1 MKRWTRKLLAGL
13 LSFGMLLQAASPLS
27 ALAADG
33 SSAAPELTIT
43 LNKDESTAQTVTVT
57 GTTKSIELGN
67 QTLSVDYSGGT
78 YILTGQLGSRWTD
91 TVDISGTGS
100 PSLTLKNDSEKAVWV
115 KTLTVDGVHNF
126 KAEGGPNNNTISG
139 ETTLTCTGDVEII
152 SSNYAVYNGALVI
165 NNAHDVTVKSTGSDP
180 ALSNYST
187 ITCSGDI
194 RIQNTGTGQAA
205 TVGLKVKNADS
216 VALSSNNSDRTVGDL
231 HVEQCSGSVEV
242 TNSGSGRA
250 IYNYLSVGKL
260 DNGIYTYTA
269 SSVTI
274 NGNIGG
280 YTRTYCNGDIT
291 INGAILGANSSKH
304 TWRSDLMSQN
314 GIVTVDGGAEA
325 VPYLVGGAAH
335 VMGEQVV
342 LRGNA
347 TTTIS
352 RDYNQSGIKAET
364 KVLTVENTGSGTVGY
379 AKFTAEKGTD
389 YDIYL
394 DKGHATQTDVS
405 LSDLNNNTNISSKYL
420 YVSATEEVM
429 PVAELEVTLTPM
441 DGGTP
446 ETQQINPK
454 TASIALGGKTINVAY
469 DNGTYTL
476 SGNEIGSYST
486 TSYATDII
494 TIRGVNS
501 GKDSANVKLAIIIH
515 GKLVVKDIHD
525 LEVTKRVSVQ
535 NSVTCTGNVTMT
547 ASMLAQSG
555 LIVNAGGDVILT
567 GTSASIT
574 IGKNGTTDWGAE
586 ITSGG
591 DVLIEN
597 VSGSVYSTP
606 VSGGILVHAAKNVT
620 IKSSSQFDLIR
631 GSEKADI
638 TADTLTII
646 STNSNV
652 GGPITF
658 TPCSGSRDGYVIAT
672 GDSATA
678 ATAVQLES
686 KAYPVDEKYLYIGP
700 GTPAPTPDHQHT
712 ASTEWTSDGTYH
724 WHTCAN
730 CNEDVQLEKA
740 AHKFDENGVCECGY
754 KDPNYKPEHQHTAS
768 TEWKYDGTNHW
779 HTCTNCDVQMEKAA
793 HKFDKNGVCECGYKD
808 PNYKPEHQ
816 HTASTEWTSDSTYH
830 WHTCTNCNE
839 DVQLEKAAH
848 KFDENGVCECGYKDP
863 NYKPEHQHT
872 ASTEWKYDGTNH
884 WHTCTNCDVQMD
896 KAPHNFGEDGKAEKC
911 VECGF
916 ANPDYV
922 APDPDDTGTVDSGS
936 DAGGAVAAVLVGGAA
951 VWGGYEIATRVILHN
966 ILPEGAA
973 IPANRG
979 QLALLVWNN
988 AGRPEPAAQPAFADV
1003 DDADMAKAAQWCVE
1017 QGIMEAKTAETFKP
1031 EGWTPKLKVIEVWN
1045 KAFPK
1050 Q

>member
-1 MKRWTRKLLAGL
+1 M
-13 LSFGMLLQAASPLS
+13 
-27 ALAADG
+27 
-33 SSAAPELTIT
+33 
-43 LNKDESTAQTVTVT
+43 
-57 GTTKSIELGN
+57 
-67 QTLSVDYSGGT
+67 
-78 YILTGQLGSRWTD
+78 
-91 TVDISGTGS
+91 
-100 PSLTLKNDSEKAVWV
+100 
-115 KTLTVDGVHNF
+115 
-126 KAEGGPNNNTISG
+126 
-139 ETTLTCTGDVEII
+139 
-152 SSNYAVYNGALVI
+152 
-165 NNAHDVTVKSTGSDP
+165 
-180 ALSNYST
+180 
-187 ITCSGDI
+187 
-194 RIQNTGTGQAA
+194 
-205 TVGLKVKNADS
+205 
-216 VALSSNNSDRTVGDL
+216 
-231 HVEQCSGSVEV
+231 
-242 TNSGSGRA
+242 
-250 IYNYLSVGKL
+250 
-260 DNGIYTYTA
+260 
-269 SSVTI
+269 
-274 NGNIGG
+274 
-280 YTRTYCNGDIT
+280 
-291 INGAILGANSSKH
+291 
-304 TWRSDLMSQN
+304 
-314 GIVTVDGGAEA
+314 
-325 VPYLVGGAAH
+325 
-335 VMGEQVV
+335 
-342 LRGNA
+342 
-347 TTTIS
+347 
-352 RDYNQSGIKAET
+352 
-364 KVLTVENTGSGTVGY
+364 
-379 AKFTAEKGTD
+379 
-389 YDIYL
+389 
-394 DKGHATQTDVS
+394 S

-515 GKLVVKDIHD
+515 GNLVVKDIHD

-740 AHKFDENGVCECGY
+740 AHKFD
-754 KDPNYKPEHQHTAS
+754 
-768 TEWKYDGTNHW
+768 
-779 HTCTNCDVQMEKAA
+779 
-793 HKFDKNGVCECGYKD
+793 KNGVCECGYKD

-816 HTASTEWTSDSTYH
+816 HIASTEWTSDSTYH

>member
-1 MKRWTRKLLAGL
+1 M
-13 LSFGMLLQAASPLS
+13 
-27 ALAADG
+27 
-33 SSAAPELTIT
+33 
-43 LNKDESTAQTVTVT
+43 
-57 GTTKSIELGN
+57 
-67 QTLSVDYSGGT
+67 
-78 YILTGQLGSRWTD
+78 
-91 TVDISGTGS
+91 
-100 PSLTLKNDSEKAVWV
+100 
-115 KTLTVDGVHNF
+115 
-126 KAEGGPNNNTISG
+126 
-139 ETTLTCTGDVEII
+139 
-152 SSNYAVYNGALVI
+152 
-165 NNAHDVTVKSTGSDP
+165 
-180 ALSNYST
+180 
-187 ITCSGDI
+187 
-194 RIQNTGTGQAA
+194 
-205 TVGLKVKNADS
+205 
-216 VALSSNNSDRTVGDL
+216 
-231 HVEQCSGSVEV
+231 EV

-280 YTRTYCNGDIT
+280 YTRTYCSGDIT

-394 DKGHATQTDVS
+394 DKGHTTQTDVS
-405 LSDLNNNTNISSKYL
+405 LSDLNDNTNISSKYL

-454 TASIALGGKTINVAY
+454 TASIALVGKTINVAY

-515 GKLVVKDIHD
+515 GNLVVKDIHD

-740 AHKFDENGVCECGY
+740 AHKFD
-754 KDPNYKPEHQHTAS
+754 
-768 TEWKYDGTNHW
+768 
-779 HTCTNCDVQMEKAA
+779 
-793 HKFDKNGVCECGYKD
+793 KNGVCECGYKD

-816 HTASTEWTSDSTYH
+816 HIASTEWTSDSTYH

-848 KFDENGVCECGYKDP
+848 KFDKNGVCECGYKDP

-951 VWGGYEIATRVILHN
+951 VWGGYEVATRVILHN

>member
-1 MKRWTRKLLAGL
+1 M
-13 LSFGMLLQAASPLS
+13 
-27 ALAADG
+27 
-33 SSAAPELTIT
+33 
-43 LNKDESTAQTVTVT
+43 
-57 GTTKSIELGN
+57 
-67 QTLSVDYSGGT
+67 
-78 YILTGQLGSRWTD
+78 
-91 TVDISGTGS
+91 
-100 PSLTLKNDSEKAVWV
+100 
-115 KTLTVDGVHNF
+115 
-126 KAEGGPNNNTISG
+126 
-139 ETTLTCTGDVEII
+139 
-152 SSNYAVYNGALVI
+152 
-165 NNAHDVTVKSTGSDP
+165 
-180 ALSNYST
+180 
-187 ITCSGDI
+187 
-194 RIQNTGTGQAA
+194 
-205 TVGLKVKNADS
+205 
-216 VALSSNNSDRTVGDL
+216 
-231 HVEQCSGSVEV
+231 
-242 TNSGSGRA
+242 
-250 IYNYLSVGKL
+250 
-260 DNGIYTYTA
+260 
-269 SSVTI
+269 
-274 NGNIGG
+274 
-280 YTRTYCNGDIT
+280 
-291 INGAILGANSSKH
+291 
-304 TWRSDLMSQN
+304 
-314 GIVTVDGGAEA
+314 
-325 VPYLVGGAAH
+325 
-335 VMGEQVV
+335 
-342 LRGNA
+342 
-347 TTTIS
+347 
-352 RDYNQSGIKAET
+352 
-364 KVLTVENTGSGTVGY
+364 
-379 AKFTAEKGTD
+379 
-389 YDIYL
+389 
-394 DKGHATQTDVS
+394 S

-515 GKLVVKDIHD
+515 GNLVVKDIHD

-700 GTPAPTPDHQHT
+700 GTPAPTPDHQHI
-712 ASTEWTSDGTYH
+712 
-724 WHTCAN
+724 
-730 CNEDVQLEKA
+730 
-740 AHKFDENGVCECGY
+740 
-754 KDPNYKPEHQHTAS
+754 
-768 TEWKYDGTNHW
+768 
-779 HTCTNCDVQMEKAA
+779 
-793 HKFDKNGVCECGYKD
+793 
-808 PNYKPEHQ
+808 
-816 HTASTEWTSDSTYH
+816 ASTEWTSDSTYH

-848 KFDENGVCECGYKDP
+848 KFDKNGVCECGYKDP